1 MKSTGKWVYVIDH
14 SGNGVGVRM
23 LHEDR
28 RGRLCVRYQ
37 KQWRLVTE
45 KRVQL
50 GRTYQIE
57 GLA

>member
-1 MKSTGKWVYVIDH
+1 MESTWKLVKVVDMDERFLGF
-14 SGNGVGVRM
+14 RM

-45 KRVQL
+45 RRECS
-50 GRTYQIE
+50 GRHYRLE
-57 GLA
+57 GLI

>member
-1 MKSTGKWVYVIDH
+1 MESTGKWVKVVDRDERFI
-14 SGNGVGVRM
+14 GFRM

-28 RGRLCVRYQ
+28 RGRPCVRYQ

-50 GRTYQIE
+50 GMTYQIE
-57 GLA
+57 GLV